1 MLDQWGQRCD
11 EAHQLG
17 LAIICDEVGDCID
30 LPTDR
35 LRLTGDVL
43 TLDSGQPWPSG
54 QTLAEYLASA

>member
-17 LAIICDEVGDCID
+17 LSIICDEVGDCID

-35 LRLTGDVL
+35 LRLTDDVL
-43 TLDSGQPWPSG
+43 TLDSGQPWPSE